1 MTAFVVVL
9 ISFLALLTVAD
20 LLAALPDVRA
30 GHPRSS
36 TVGTGGTPG
45 G

>member
-20 LLAALPDVRA
+20 LLATLPDFR
-30 GHPRSS
+30 GGQPSS
-36 TVGTGGTPG
+36 SRVGTGGTPG